1 MSELLVAIHSE
12 LRWLVLGVL
21 LVGGAYALLQAPRP
35 VPFRRAPFTILVA
48 VVDLQV
54 ALGIGL
60 YLLNDGWR
68 QGFFIARIH
77 PAVMLMAAVVVH
89 LGAIR
94 ARSRGGREAW
104 RLTGVSLLLALVLV
118 ILAIPWQ
125 R

>member
-1 MSELLVAIHSE
+1 MSDLLVSIHSA
-12 LRWLVLGVL
+12 LRWVVLGVL
-21 LVGGAYALLQAPRP
+21 LLGGAYALLQAPRP
-35 VPFRRAPFTILVA
+35 VPFRRAPFTLMVA

-77 PAVMLMAAVVVH
+77 PAVMLAAAVVLH
-89 LGAIR
+89 LGAVR
-94 ARSRGGREAW
+94 ARRRDGREAW
-104 RLTGVSLLLALVLV
+104 RVIGITFLLALVLV

>member
-1 MSELLVAIHSE
+1 MSDLLVAIHSE

-21 LVGGAYALLQAPRP
+21 LLGGAYALLQAPRP
-35 VPFRRAPFTILVA
+35 VPFRSAPFTVVVA

-68 QGFFIARIH
+68 QGFFIGRIH
-77 PAVMLMAAVVVH
+77 PAVMLTAAVVVH
-89 LGAIR
+89 VGAIR
-94 ARSRGGREAW
+94 ARRRGGRDAW
-104 RLTGVSLLLALVLV
+104 RVVGVSLLLALVLV

>member
-1 MSELLVAIHSE
+1 MSDLLVSIHSA
-12 LRWLVLGVL
+12 LRWIVLAVL

-35 VPFRRAPFTILVA
+35 VPFRRAPFTLMVA

-77 PAVMLMAAVVVH
+77 PAVMLAAAVVLH
-89 LGAIR
+89 IGAVS
-94 ARSRGGREAW
+94 ARRRGGREAW
-104 RLTGVSLLLALVLV
+104 RVIGITFLLALVLV
-118 ILAIPWQ
+118 ILGIPWQ

>member
-1 MSELLVAIHSE
+1 MSDLLIEIHSV
-12 LRWLVLGVL
+12 LRWFVLGVL
-21 LVGGAYALLQAPRP
+21 LLGGAYALLQAPRP
-35 VPFRRAPFTILVA
+35 VPFRRTPVTLMVA

-68 QGFFIARIH
+68 QGFFVARIH
-77 PAVMLMAAVVVH
+77 PAVMLVALAVVH
-89 LGAIR
+89 IGAVR
-94 ARSRGGREAW
+94 ARRRGGGEAW
-104 RLTGVSLLLALVLV
+104 RTIGATFLLAFVLV